1 MEKVINEFKIIETDD
16 GFRIEIKGDKEAI
29 RQMIRGFG
37 PRRRKRRFDHGFGF
51 GFAPHFWTHFG
62 DWCGSWDWEE
72 EEAQEDASKAA

>member
-1 MEKVINEFKIIETDD
+1 MEKVINEFKVIETDD
-16 GFRIEIKGDKEAI
+16 GFRIEIKGDKETI

-37 PRRRKRRFDHGFGF
+37 PHRRKRRAGHGFGF

-72 EEAQEDASKAA
+72 EEAQEDTSKVA